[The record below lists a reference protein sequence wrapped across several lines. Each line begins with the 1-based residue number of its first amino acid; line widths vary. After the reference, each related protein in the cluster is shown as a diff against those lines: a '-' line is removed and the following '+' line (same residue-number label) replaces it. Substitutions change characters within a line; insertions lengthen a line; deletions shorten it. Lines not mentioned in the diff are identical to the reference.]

1 MATLYRA
8 NGITREVHPANGEY
22 FTLNELQD
30 HVGGTVENMPIT
42 YPERVEKGIDY
53 LCNENGLAEMLQ
65 HNQYITVVL
74 GYICLGDILEVKH
87 EEWS

>member
-8 NGITREVHPANGEY
+8 NGITREVKPANGEY

-30 HVGGTVENMPIT
+30 HVGGMIENMRIN
-42 YPERVEKGIDY
+42 YPERVPRGVGY
-53 LCNENGLAEMLQ
+53 LCNENGISERLQ
-65 HNQYITVVL
+65 PNQFMTTL
-74 GYICLGDILEVKH
+74 HGYVCLGDILEIKD